1 MPVGV
6 ACTSAEHPARAR
18 TATMAIR
25 FMTSILAID
34 AHLSSV
40 SFAFGPQPQQFRQEL
55 RLTQPLRT
63 RFGQE
68 QSRDGG

>member
-1 MPVGV
+1 
-6 ACTSAEHPARAR
+6 
-18 TATMAIR
+18 MAIR

-55 RLTQPLRT
+55 RLTQPLRA